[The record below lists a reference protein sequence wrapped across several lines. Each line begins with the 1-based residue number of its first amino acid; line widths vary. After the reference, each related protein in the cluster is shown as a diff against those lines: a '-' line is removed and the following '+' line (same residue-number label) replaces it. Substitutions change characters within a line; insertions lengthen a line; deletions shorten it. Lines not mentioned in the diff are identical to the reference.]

1 MKLLP
6 ILAAGFL
13 MLALDTASTS
23 VAQGRQGTTQA
34 PVNNPTTMPDP
45 ISSPSR
51 GTPSNSFPSFGG
63 SSSDDSTTSKLAEQQ
78 ARTRNG
84 DRQKKIKTDT
94 DRLLAL
100 ATDLKEQ
107 VDKTDKNILSID
119 VIKKAEEIEKLA
131 KSVKERMK
139 G

>member
-1 MKLLP
+1 M
-6 ILAAGFL
+6 
-13 MLALDTASTS
+13 ALGTVPTS
-23 VAQGRQGTTQA
+23 EAQGRQGSNQIPA
-34 PVNNPTTMPDP
+34 NNPTTMPDP

-51 GTPSNSFPSFGG
+51 GTPSNPFPSFGG
-63 SSSDDSTTSKLAEQQ
+63 NNGEGDVSTSRMAEQQ
-78 ARTRNG
+78 ARSRNV
-84 DRQKKIKTDT
+84 DRQKKIKIDT

-107 VDKTDKNILSID
+107 VDKTDKNVLSIE
-119 VIKKAEEIEKLA
+119 VIRKAEEIEKLA

>member
-1 MKLLP
+1 MKVLS

-13 MLALDTASTS
+13 TLALATEPTGG
-23 VAQGRQGTTQA
+23 AQGRQGPTQP
-34 PVNNPTTMPDP
+34 PVNSPTTMPDP
-45 ISSPSR
+45 ISTPSR
-51 GTPSNSFPSFGG
+51 GTSSNPFPSFGG
-63 SSSDDSTTSKLAEQQ
+63 SSNDDAVTNKLAEQQ
-78 ARTRNG
+78 ARTRNS

-131 KSVKERMK
+131 RSVKERMK